1 MIVTVRDVFEADIY
15 LQYYVVAKGAKP
27 NWNPKIS

>member
-1 MIVTVRDVFEADIY
+1 MIVTVRDVFEADI
-15 LQYYVVAKGAKP
+15 YYVVAKGAKP